1 MSVSFVWYPA
11 ATYFPARGSHSAAW
25 SFSVA
30 DAPRTPC
37 LTGSPVRFIVHRT
50 RSQSIP
56 SPALGCLTWPG
67 KYLLIK
73 DQRKTP
79 CAAWCSSLVSGGYL
93 FFRPR
98 LPQCGMVV
106 QRRRRSSNSLPY
118 WISCSL
124 HRPPDA
130 LTVDP
135 ITSPWLFDLARKIPT
150 HQRPK
155 KNTMQRM
162 VFFFGIRRLPIFPAS
177 AHMVAA
183 RRDGAASSSSL
194 CLSSSDSLLRPPGA
208 LISAVSPAKR
218 KRKPELDS
226 GNSNRCI

>member
-1 MSVSFVWYPA
+1 M
-11 ATYFPARGSHSAAW
+11 
-25 SFSVA
+25 
-30 DAPRTPC
+30 
-37 LTGSPVRFIVHRT
+37 
-50 RSQSIP
+50 
-56 SPALGCLTWPG
+56 
-67 KYLLIK
+67 
-73 DQRKTP
+73 
-79 CAAWCSSLVSGGYL
+79 VSGGYL
-93 FFRPR
+93 FSRPR
-98 LPQCGMVV
+98 LPQCGKVV

-155 KNTMQRM
+155 KNTMRRM

-183 RRDGAASSSSL
+183 RRGGVASSSSL
-194 CLSSSDSLLRPPGA
+194 CLSSFPTPVRNSPLHGFCHFLSRNPFISFYFARLYVPPNIQ
-208 LISAVSPAKR
+208 LQ
-218 KRKPELDS
+218 
-226 GNSNRCI
+226 

>member
-1 MSVSFVWYPA
+1 MKQK
-11 ATYFPARGSHSAAW
+11 R
-25 SFSVA
+25 
-30 DAPRTPC
+30 
-37 LTGSPVRFIVHRT
+37 LTGVSLF
-50 RSQSIP
+50 
-56 SPALGCLTWPG
+56 
-67 KYLLIK
+67 
-73 DQRKTP
+73 
-79 CAAWCSSLVSGGYL
+79 SLVSGGYL
-93 FFRPR
+93 FSRPR
-98 LPQCGMVV
+98 LPQCGKVV

-155 KNTMQRM
+155 KNTMRCM
-162 VFFFGIRRLPIFPAS
+162 VFFFGIRLPLFPAS

-183 RRDGAASSSSL
+183 RRGGVASSSSL
-194 CLSSSDSLLRPPGA
+194 CLSSSDSLHRPLGA
-208 LISAVSPAKR
+208 LIVAVSPAKR